1 MVNNI
6 CDLSKNGVLK
16 DANGNATSRLCSQL
30 CINPFR
36 TITAN
41 DPEGV
46 SGLET
51 KRDQSQGKITN
62 MLQILL
68 PGHGLPDTEFLFTE
82 GHPGVPEPPGMSNQE
97 RRKGLGNIFRIGF
110 FSVHFPL
117 ES

>member
-6 CDLSKNGVLK
+6 GDLSKNGVLK
-16 DANGNATSRLCSQL
+16 NTNGNATCRLCSQL

-41 DPEGV
+41 DPESF

-51 KRDQSQGKITN
+51 KGDQSQGKITH

-68 PGHGLPDTEFLFTE
+68 PGHGLPDTKFLFTE
-82 GHPGVPEPPGMSNQE
+82 GYPGVPEPPGISNQE
-97 RRKGLGNIFRIGF
+97 RRKGLRAVFRIGF
-110 FSVHFPL
+110 F
-117 ES
+117 